1 MATSKLERIIGKA
14 ISPNIKYGWFSNT
27 AAGARIEIKS
37 YTAYYGFV
45 VLIIGRYKTSAYHIE
60 GMASGAILTA
70 TKLFGEDM
78 DVSDISS
85 GYIRTTALSTKTYDA
100 WMVLL
105 ISPNSEPVQRTTIT
119 LLPPT

>member
-1 MATSKLERIIGKA
+1 MATSIKKRIIGEA
-14 ISPNIKYGWFSNT
+14 ISSNIKFERLANT
-27 AAGARIEIKS
+27 EVGARIEIKS

-45 VLIIGRYKTSAYHIE
+45 ILIIGRYKTSAYHIE
-60 GMASGAILTA
+60 AMNTGAILNA

-85 GYIRTTALSTKTYDA
+85 GYIRTVALPTKTYDA
-100 WMVLL
+100 WMVFL
-105 ISPNSEPVQRTTIT
+105 ISPNSEPIQRTTIT